1 MNNEE
6 KSLLIRTYFIFL
18 CSGAVS
24 TLTGA
29 ILPDMQAEY
38 NLSYFIRGLLLSFQQ
53 FGNLSA
59 MLLAGVLPFIIGRKK
74 CTLILS
80 SGIVLGIIM
89 FILSSNPIV
98 LIIAFALTGVGRG
111 TLSNTSNVVVSTI
124 TNNSSAGL
132 NILHASFALG
142 ALLSPIVAA
151 LLGSNWKISS
161 LIFAILMAISI
172 FFINNS
178 ILSNEKEKRVV
189 GEKNQFY
196 KDIDFYLVTF
206 TLFFY
211 LCSEASLMG
220 WMVTY
225 FSETGLLN
233 PSKAKI
239 MQSLIWIMILV
250 GRLFSASISR
260 KLKNKMILVLF
271 LGFGF
276 TIFFYIMM
284 CVKSEIIMI
293 ISLLCVGLSMSG
305 IYPTT
310 ISTQNPKYNSD
321 TIATGACMALATVGG
336 VLWPNI
342 IGLIAE
348 RRDLKGA
355 MLSIIIP
362 LFAMDILI
370 IIKLLRYK
378 RIKKIM

>member
-1 MNNEE
+1 MSRDE
-6 KSLLIRTYFIFL
+6 KNLLIRTYFIFL

-38 NLSYFIRGLLLSFQQ
+38 NLSYTLRGLLLSFQQ
-53 FGNLSA
+53 CGNLSA
-59 MLLAGVLPFIIGRKK
+59 MLLAGILPFMIGRKK

-80 SGIVLGIIM
+80 SSIVSGILM
-89 FILSSNPIV
+89 FVFFSNPIV
-98 LIIAFALTGVGRG
+98 LILAFALTGVGRG
-111 TLSNTSNVVVSTI
+111 ALSNTSNVVVSTI
-124 TNNSSAGL
+124 TNNSPAGL

-142 ALLSPIVAA
+142 ALASPIIAA
-151 LLGSNWKISS
+151 LLGSNWKVSS
-161 LIFAILMAISI
+161 IIFALLMALSI
-172 FFINNS
+172 FLINNS
-178 ILSNEKEKRVV
+178 ILSNDKEKRVE
-189 GEKNQFY
+189 GEKNKFY
-196 KDIDFYLVTF
+196 LDIDFYLVTF

-225 FSETGLLN
+225 FNETGLL
-233 PSKAKI
+233 SASSAKI
-239 MQSLIWIMILV
+239 MQSLIWIMILL
-250 GRLFSASISR
+250 GRLISASISP
-260 KLKNKMILVLF
+260 KIKNKMVLVTF

-276 TIFFYIMM
+276 TIFFILMM
-284 CVKSEIIMI
+284 CVKSQLLMI
-293 ISLLCVGLSMSG
+293 ASLLFVGLSMSG

-321 TIATGACMALATVGG
+321 TIATGTCMALATVGG

-348 RRDLKGA
+348 ASGLKNA

-362 LFAMDILI
+362 LIAMDTLI
-370 IIKLLRYK
+370 IIKLFRHMASKSYT
-378 RIKKIM
+378 

>member
-1 MNNEE
+1 MNNDE

-38 NLSYFIRGLLLSFQQ
+38 NLSYSLRGLLLSFQQ
-53 FGNLSA
+53 CGNLSA
-59 MLLAGVLPFIIGRKK
+59 MLLAGFLPYMIGRKK

-80 SGIVLGIIM
+80 SAIVVGIIM
-89 FILSSNPIV
+89 FVLFSNPIV
-98 LIIAFALTGVGRG
+98 LIIAFTFTGLGRG

-142 ALLSPIVAA
+142 ALISPLIAA
-151 LLGSNWKISS
+151 LLGSSWRVSAI
-161 LIFAILMAISI
+161 IFASFMALSI
-172 FFINNS
+172 FFIKNS
-178 ILSNEKEKRVV
+178 ILSDEKEKKSE
-189 GEKNQFY
+189 GSKNKFY

-206 TLFFY
+206 ILFFY

-225 FSETGLLN
+225 FDESGLL
-233 PSKAKI
+233 SSSLAKV
-239 MQSLIWIMILV
+239 MQSLIWIMILA
-250 GRLFSASISR
+250 GRLISAYISP
-260 KLKNKMILVLF
+260 KFKNKMGLVLI
-271 LGFGF
+271 LGAGF
-276 TIFFYIMM
+276 TVFFMLMM
-284 CVKSEIIMI
+284 ELRSNVLMI
-293 ISLLCVGLSMSG
+293 ISLLFVGLSMSG

-321 TIATGACMALATVGG
+321 TIATGTCMALATVGG
-336 VLWPNI
+336 VLWPNV
-342 IGLIAE
+342 IGLVAE
-348 RRDLKGA
+348 RGGLKNA

-362 LFAMDILI
+362 ILAMDTLI
-370 IIKLLRYK
+370 IIKFFRYK
-378 RIKKIM
+378 KSNL